1 MTPKS
6 SAALVAPVVAASLV
20 LTACAPAGGDGGDA
34 GEDTPLVLA
43 TFTVLADMTSA
54 VAGDHV
60 EVRSITP
67 PEAEVHQYD
76 PTPQDVR
83 SAAEADL
90 IMENGLHLEEWFGQF
105 IDHSQ
110 APTVTL
116 SDGVET
122 QPVTHVP
129 GHPDETAEEEMPTD
143 PHAWMSPR
151 RALTYVEN
159 IEEALSELA
168 PEHAEDFAVN
178 AEEYAGELEALISET
193 EERVEA
199 VDQPVHVVSCEG
211 GFGYLATDFGL
222 QEHYLWPVNAD
233 GEGTP
238 QQVEA
243 QIDYVQEHEVPR
255 IFCEST
261 VNPGPQEQVAE
272 AAGAQLGDPLYVDS
286 LSEDGG
292 PVPSYLELLEYDID
306 LILEAAEADLHGD
319 HD

>member
-6 SAALVAPVVAASLV
+6 FAALVAPAAAASLV
-20 LTACAPAGGDGGDA
+20 LTSCAPAGGDGG
-34 GEDTPLVLA
+34 EDRPLVLA
-43 TFTVLADMTSA
+43 TFTVLADMSAA
-54 VAGDHV
+54 VAGEHV

-90 IMENGLHLEEWFGQF
+90 ILENGLHLEEWFGQF
-105 IDHSQ
+105 IEQSQ
-110 APTVTL
+110 APSVTL
-116 SDGVET
+116 SDGAET
-122 QPVTHVP
+122 QAVTHVS
-129 GHPDETAEEEMPTD
+129 GHPDETAEEDMPTD

-151 RALTYVEN
+151 QALVYVET

-168 PEHAEDFAVN
+168 PEHAEDFSAN
-178 AEEYAGELEALISET
+178 AQDYADELEALIAET
-193 EERVEA
+193 EDRVQA
-199 VDQPVHVVSCEG
+199 VDEQIHVVSCEG
-211 GFGYLATDFGL
+211 GFGYLAADFGF

-243 QIDYVQEHEVPR
+243 QIDYVAEHQVST

-261 VNPGPQEQVAE
+261 VNSGPQEQVAE
-272 AAGAQLGDPLYVDS
+272 AADAELGEPLYVDS
-286 LSEDGG
+286 LSEDDG